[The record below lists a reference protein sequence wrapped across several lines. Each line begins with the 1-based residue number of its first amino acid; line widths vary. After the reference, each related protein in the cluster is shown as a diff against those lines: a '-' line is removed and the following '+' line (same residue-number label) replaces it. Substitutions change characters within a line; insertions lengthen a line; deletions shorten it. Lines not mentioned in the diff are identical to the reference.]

1 MTTSSPV
8 VRRRRLGLELK
19 RLREGAGLKGNDAA
33 KSLKWSAS
41 KLSRLEAGR
50 STPTPADVA
59 KLLDLYQLSDEAQR
73 EKLAILTKEARKKGW
88 WQLYS
93 DIPYT
98 TFIGLEA
105 EAETILTYETV
116 IPGLLQTSQYAEAI
130 NRATGPGLTDE
141 ALEQRLDVRMQRQQ
155 LLTQHNPIQ
164 LRAVLDESALCRMV
178 GGPEVM
184 RAQLAHLLDM
194 ADSPNVLLQAI
205 PFSIGAH
212 PGTLVGPF
220 VILRFAHPEDPD
232 VVYVEANADPYVGNL
247 QEHEVLF
254 DNLRA
259 NAISVPQTLE
269 MIRSRM
275 REL

>member
-50 STPTPADVA
+50 STPTPADVT
-59 KLLDLYQLSDEAQR
+59 KLLDLYQLNDEAQR

-184 RAQLAHLLDM
+184 RAQLTHLLDM

-220 VILRFAHPEDPD
+220 IILRFTHQEDPD
-232 VVYVEANADPYVGNL
+232 VVYAEANDDPYSGDPQAYQV
-247 QEHEVLF
+247 VF

-259 NAISVPQTLE
+259 NAASVPQTLGL
-269 MIRSRM
+269 IRDRM